1 MSQNFCTSC
10 GAPLAKGQKF
20 CTHCG
25 KPTIDP
31 IPASDTTVPLTPVSD
46 NSEAPANLQSPLINE
61 TTYSTGPSF
70 APTPSDATAVDA
82 PIVEPA
88 VTPTTPL
95 GAAAT
100 APVMAPDVPACA
112 PSPSSSKKRV
122 AVALLGTLVGVAI
135 VVSALFVAGVLR
147 IPGSPSDEPVEIPQ
161 EEPDTPDDAIDEEVN
176 AADEADIP
184 AETSTDAE
192 IDAQAAAENA
202 QSETA
207 ADRAEVAIYDKL
219 LVLYDDLGVF
229 DERISAAAQQF
240 NENYL
245 SPDYEAR
252 SRYAAEAEALLDDI
266 YSSYGDLYGTTIS
279 PQSPNAAAYEAL
291 DTCYEDCVQ
300 RISVISEAWNISLSY
315 SDPSAYRDEILAPI
329 VRDNVDGSNFYY
341 TEFQETYPLAEPVA
355 P

>member
-10 GAPLAKGQKF
+10 GAPLVQGQKF
-20 CTHCG
+20 CTGCG
-25 KPTIDP
+25 KAIVAP
-31 IPASDTTVPLTPVSD
+31 IPASDITVPLTPAND
-46 NSEAPANLQSPLINE
+46 NREAPASLQPP
-61 TTYSTGPSF
+61 STVDMAHSAGPSF
-70 APTPSDATAVDA
+70 TPTPSGATAVDT
-82 PIVEPA
+82 PIVEPVA
-88 VTPTTPL
+88 TPTMPL
-95 GAAAT
+95 GAPAT
-100 APVMAPDVPACA
+100 TPVMTPDVPSCT
-112 PSPSSSKKRV
+112 PSPSSKKGV
-122 AVALLGTLVGVAI
+122 AVALLGALVGVAI
-135 VVSALFVAGVLR
+135 IVSALFVAGVLR
-147 IPGSPSDEPVEIPQ
+147 MPGSPPDEPAEIPQ
-161 EEPDTPDDAIDEEVN
+161 EEPSTPDEATDEEVN
-176 AADEADIP
+176 ATDEADVP
-184 AETSTDAE
+184 AETSIDAE
-192 IDAQAAAENA
+192 IDAQAAAEDV

-229 DERISAAAQQF
+229 DERISEAAQQF

-252 SRYAAEAEALLDDI
+252 CRYATEAETLLNDI
-266 YSSYGDLYGTTIS
+266 YSSYDDLYGTTIS

-300 RISVISEAWNISLSY
+300 RISVISEAWIISLSY

-329 VRDNVDGSNFYY
+329 MRDNVDGSNFYY